1 MELPNTKGVNCMYYF
16 DVEKKKEEM
25 KVILEIPEITIPG
38 YKVEVD
44 MSKKEVIETWGKISN
59 MLEEMCLYIE
69 EPEGEISCSAIS
81 DPINN
86 IIECIYTQLIDAEEK
101 YAKFFKKD

>member
-1 MELPNTKGVNCMYYF
+1 
-16 DVEKKKEEM
+16 
-25 KVILEIPEITIPG
+25 
-38 YKVEVD
+38 
-44 MSKKEVIETWGKISN
+44 